1 MRERKLFDPGPH
13 LPDQREQR
21 GGAVEGVLENCGTAD
36 LGLVDQLDERL
47 ATCRLASPRGT
58 SSRTRTASRRTSAMS
73 VAPWWTASEAG
84 RTSSSSRCQRR
95 KPARTVFTWTSRSR
109 GGLEGDAR
117 RTRIESEAE
126 RLVALGA
133 AVADRVDTAE
143 GFHLVLRDVE
153 GNEFCMA

>member
-1 MRERKLFDPGPH
+1 VVDRERSRPDIFFLKVPEAKAGKNRVH
-13 LPDQREQR
+13 LDIK
-21 GGAVEGVLENCGTAD
+21 
-36 LGLVDQLDERL
+36 
-47 ATCRLASPRGT
+47 
-58 SSRTRTASRRTSAMS
+58 
-73 VAPWWTASEAG
+73 VA
-84 RTSSSSRCQRR
+84 R
-95 KPARTVFTWTSRSR
+95 
-109 GGLEGDAR
+109 GLEGDAR